1 MALLLAGENWLPP
14 PDDIPP
20 PDEMEE
26 SLLSF
31 TSFFFLLSRNSLA
44 LAVSMLCRDCDLERE
59 RLRPA

>member
-20 PDEMEE
+20 PDEMDE

>member
-1 MALLLAGENWLPP
+1 
-14 PDDIPP
+14 
-20 PDEMEE
+20 MEE